1 MNIDNLSEKE
11 LSDLLAK
18 LSAEKRRK
26 ADAKRKNY
34 QKLRTKFLA
43 SDEKRVSR

>member
-18 LSAEKRRK
+18 ISAEKKRK
-26 ADAKRKNY
+26 ADAKRSW
-34 QKLRTKFLA
+34 A
-43 SDEKRVSR
+43 SR